1 MSTVR
6 RSAVVVLAILL
17 VVALGACGK
26 KEADTPKLDPKIA
39 PPLIG
44 EAGTLRVGLDT
55 DYVPFCGTVEDG
67 YAGLDVDLSAALAER
82 LGLKLEIIDVKQ
94 DAIGSALESGTVDI
108 VLGGTPMSAAALAS
122 VSTAGSYL
130 VDGPAIFA
138 IETSE
143 SVVPTITVSQ
153 LSGLRVAVQNE
164 SVSFWTFEFDYGEGF
179 AIPYATLREAF
190 EAVKAGQADVVV
202 GDAAVCAYI
211 ARDFPEF
218 GFAGQFG
225 SAQPIGIAV
234 KKDAVELEQEIR
246 ATLDAISAD
255 GVLSSI
261 TKKWLGTFPALQVE
275 QTQ

>member
-1 MSTVR
+1 
-6 RSAVVVLAILL
+6 
-17 VVALGACGK
+17 
-26 KEADTPKLDPKIA
+26 
-39 PPLIG
+39 
-44 EAGTLRVGLDT
+44 
-55 DYVPFCGTVEDG
+55 
-67 YAGLDVDLSAALAER
+67 
-82 LGLKLEIIDVKQ
+82 
-94 DAIGSALESGTVDI
+94 
-108 VLGGTPMSAAALAS
+108 
-122 VSTAGSYL
+122 

-164 SVSFWTFEFDYGEGF
+164 SASYWTFEFDYGEGF

-234 KKDAVELEQEIR
+234 KKDAVELEQQIR

-255 GVLSSI
+255 GVLASI
-261 TKKWLGTFPALQVE
+261 TKKWLGAFPALKVE
-275 QTQ
+275 QAQ